1 MIPAWRRLLVFAL
14 LCSGAPAQGLNYPT
28 PGMPRTRD
36 GKPNLSAPAPRAP
49 NGKPDLSGVWLH
61 EQTSL
66 AEMKHL
72 FGTGLVDG
80 AATLSVPGMEL
91 ETVSKYGVNILVDFK
106 PEDSPMRPEAAA
118 IFRKRATGLE
128 DRGNC
133 LPVGI
138 PIAGLV
144 SEPNK
149 IVQSPRLI
157 VIMYESDGSHRQI
170 YTDGRGLP
178 AEIAQ
183 PSWLGYSAGKW
194 QGDTL
199 VVETSGFNDKS
210 WLDVTGHPHSEALR
224 IVERLH
230 RRDFGHLDVEMTFD
244 DPKMYT
250 KPFTIKYTENL
261 LGDSDIFEYFCNE
274 NEKDSTHVAPR

>member
-1 MIPAWRRLLVFAL
+1 MIPAWRTLLVFAF
-14 LCSGAPAQGLNYPT
+14 LCSGAQAQWLNYPT

-66 AEMKHL
+66 AEMKRL
-72 FGTGLVDG
+72 FGSGLVDG

-128 DRGNC
+128 DRGTC

-178 AEIAQ
+178 AESSIARSLR
-183 PSWLGYSAGKW
+183 PSASSPPVPSPCPRHSSWNSRYSSARERFR
-194 QGDTL
+194 
-199 VVETSGFNDKS
+199 VRTSLAQTYKSRRESQTPGRGTWRSTGFS
-210 WLDVTGHPHSEALR
+210 G
-224 IVERLH
+224 
-230 RRDFGHLDVEMTFD
+230 RR
-244 DPKMYT
+244 
-250 KPFTIKYTENL
+250 
-261 LGDSDIFEYFCNE
+261 S
-274 NEKDSTHVAPR
+274 